1 MRHAGASDPVRH
13 RWVYRRRVRTIVL
26 SGGLL
31 LVAASCGDNA
41 HHYTKAATDK
51 CLSQL
56 GTLATP
62 AQYGGVLSSSAVALR
77 GENEGKVIEIEFL
90 PTAEAAKER
99 VARGW
104 PPGKVK
110 TKGNAIVWVHQTYPG
125 KAEPSEDDVKAAE
138 QCLR

>member
-1 MRHAGASDPVRH
+1 
-13 RWVYRRRVRTIVL
+13 
-26 SGGLL
+26 
-31 LVAASCGDNA
+31 VAAGCGHNA

-62 AQYGGVLSSSAVALR
+62 AQYGGVLSGSAVALR

-90 PTAEAAKER
+90 PTPEAAKKR
-99 VARGW
+99 LAKGW

-110 TKGNAIVWVHQTYPG
+110 TKDNAILWVHQIYPG
-125 KAEPSEDDVKAAE
+125 NGAPSDEDLEAAE